1 MNVIFGLLIIAAGTM
16 IVIKSEQIF
25 QNFGR
30 IAFFEKYLGTD
41 GGSRLG
47 YKLAGLVVIFAGLLV
62 MTGMGSGFMETALS
76 PLISKQ

>member
-47 YKLAGLVVIFAGLLV
+47 YKLAGMIVIFAGLLV
-62 MTGMGSGFMETALS
+62 MTGLGSGFMETALS

>member
-1 MNVIFGLLIIAAGTM
+1 MNILFGLLIIAAGTG
-16 IVIKSEQIF
+16 IVMKSEQIY

-47 YKLAGLVVIFAGLLV
+47 YKLFGIVIIFVGLLI
-62 MTGMGSGFMETALS
+62 MTSLGSSFMNFALG
-76 PLISKQ
+76 PLIRKQ

>member
-16 IVIKSEQIF
+16 IVIKSEQIY

-62 MTGMGSGFMETALS
+62 MTGLGSGFMETALS
-76 PLISKQ
+76 PLIRKQ